1 MWEIEWPSDGV
12 ISRSSPQLL
21 GTNKPYVVDVP
32 DLIQLGGNDEKRLSY
47 SHLNSNLFTMIRKR
61 ISTRAQSSHALGKLC
76 HGIPLDGHRFPAKE
90 FVTPMFNSIHFE
102 LPAFLICIL
111 SVPLTSAFWTLV
123 SHPTLHKHPH
133 YDNRLHKQTLLCVGV
148 YVFMHVFVCL

>member
-111 SVPLTSAFWTLV
+111 SVPLCQVTSLSSTEAPDFSLLDSCFSPHVAQT
-123 SHPTLHKHPH
+123 PTL
-133 YDNRLHKQTLLCVGV
+133 
-148 YVFMHVFVCL
+148 